1 MDWQSIVVMFIIVFS
16 ACYLGRKMSSKSG
29 CARGCCGTKP
39 VEKLR
44 KEEYWVGELKLRQG
58 AKR

>member
-16 ACYLGRKMSSKSG
+16 ACYLGRKMSGKSG
-29 CARGCCGTKP
+29 CAGGCCGTKP

-44 KEEYWVGELKLRQG
+44 KEEYWVGELKFRQG
-58 AKR
+58 IKR